1 MGTVLPSLD
10 KGTVLLSRLDKR
22 TVPLSVDKRTV
33 PLSVLMKKFAAFPA
47 KISSWY
53 VIFQLILGI
62 HKMKQLILVMKHAH
76 TNNVKNIF
84 VQEAIYF

>member
-1 MGTVLPSLD
+1 
-10 KGTVLLSRLDKR
+10 
-22 TVPLSVDKRTV
+22 
-33 PLSVLMKKFAAFPA
+33 MKKFAAFPA

>member
-10 KGTVLLSRLDKR
+10 KGTVLLSRL
-22 TVPLSVDKRTV
+22 DKRTV